1 MPAIPL
7 TNEVLKTHE
16 QEVQSGIVTCLGNQL
31 GCSEHRTS
39 PTDVEF
45 WRLKRA
51 QYALSLERF
60 PGRIWE
66 VILGHCKLLGLQ
78 ERGNLSTF
86 FTICPFI
93 RKKLLHQRASVDQRT

>member
-1 MPAIPL
+1 M
-7 TNEVLKTHE
+7 
-16 QEVQSGIVTCLGNQL
+16 TCLGNQL

-45 WRLKRA
+45 LAPQEA

-86 FTICPFI
+86 FNHFPVHPEKTTAPGVPLWI
-93 RKKLLHQRASVDQRT
+93 RRT